1 MPISKN
7 TRKELRA
14 LTSLRFFAVAMIV
27 FFHSRDLFG
36 ISKQLVDSV
45 PRAQAMSFFFV
56 LSGFILVYVYP
67 SLDTFSDIRRF
78 WVARFARLWPV
89 HFAAFLLLVV
99 LLHKGLSLSALLN
112 LAMINSWIPFI
123 PYYMSYNWVSWAI
136 ATEFAFYLLFPL
148 LIYTWERTWFIKL
161 LATGLLL
168 IGLIAFCNHLQ
179 IPSSSK
185 GELKTEPPCLDWRP
199 SFGAII

>member
-1 MPISKN
+1 
-7 TRKELRA
+7 
-14 LTSLRFFAVAMIV
+14 
-27 FFHSRDLFG
+27 
-36 ISKQLVDSV
+36 
-45 PRAQAMSFFFV
+45 MSFFFV

-136 ATEFAFYLLFPL
+136 ATEFAFYLSFSLADLHVGAYLVYQTARYRTSLDWFDRLLQSFADTLFL
-148 LIYTWERTWFIKL
+148 
-161 LATGLLL
+161 
-168 IGLIAFCNHLQ
+168 
-179 IPSSSK
+179 K
-185 GELKTEPPCLDWRP
+185 GRIWRLEPPCLDWRP